1 MSAQS
6 TEAKAA
12 SGLSSARRTLGGVRG
27 GHATGFLQQAVSDG
41 MVVPVASAERISR
54 VPMAM
59 GWPASNARL
68 TSTQAKRFQ
77 RSLGRCFWAG
87 KELAT
92 AKLQGGTDGRRTCQ
106 RNAKGTPLDSCRK
119 QWGTGFPV
127 DLGHESALSATHTM

>member
-1 MSAQS
+1 MSAHS
-6 TEAKAA
+6 TVAKAA
-12 SGLSSARRTLGGVRG
+12 MGLSLARRTLGGVRG

-59 GWPASNARL
+59 RWPASNAGL

-77 RSLGRCFWAG
+77 RSLGRGFSAG

-92 AKLQGGTDGRRTCQ
+92 AKLQGGTDGRRKLA
-106 RNAKGTPLDSCRK
+106 RGTQKERHWIAAGNSGEPGSL
-119 QWGTGFPV
+119 
-127 DLGHESALSATHTM
+127 